1 MRWKER
7 RKYGRLEHLASARCL
22 FGACY
27 RTAFGLQSDCR
38 DMAWTIMTLAPCVHN
53 ARSPV
58 TISLWCARS
67 VVSYGTNASI
77 AAAGITFCRLQVTD
91 FQDGGFDRGS
101 KYPRH
106 EEELSTYRGLVPRVP
121 RVTDYDPKIWIR
133 PVPSSD
139 TWLGNQA
146 LRTE

>member
-38 DMAWTIMTLAPCVHN
+38 DMAWTITTLAPCVHN

-58 TISLWCARS
+58 TISLWCACS

-77 AAAGITFCRLQVTD
+77 TAAGITSRRLQVTN

-101 KYPRH
+101 KYDRFPPAAH
-106 EEELSTYRGLVPRVP
+106 GWGTKHSVLNNTPLLLTEEEGPPT
-121 RVTDYDPKIWIR
+121 
-133 PVPSSD
+133 
-139 TWLGNQA
+139 
-146 LRTE
+146 